1 MIRTRRCF
9 VKWAAAM
16 ACAAGGAALL
26 AGCGRSPTKEID
38 RGLAGVVADA
48 ASRIAGKGEA
58 VILAAPLDDV
68 SADPTT
74 RQKIDEI
81 AAALKDKGFTVKP
94 ADTVPLNRMIEHT
107 GEPVLAKDFFDAVSR
122 NASAAVIVSLVGV
135 PRIGPADL
143 AKLPKARPKLLVATT
158 YMIHYLSALPP
169 GFVDWSIVPS
179 SGGDEPGEPVLGGAF
194 RVIAPPAGK

>member
-26 AGCGRSPTKEID
+26 AGCGGSPTKEMD

-81 AAALKDKGFTVKP
+81 TAALKDKGFTVKP
-94 ADTVPLNRMIEHT
+94 ADTVPINRMIEHT
-107 GEPVLAKDFFDAVSR
+107 GEPVLAKDFFDAISR
-122 NASAAVIVSLVGV
+122 NASAAVIISLVGV

-143 AKLPKARPKLLVATT
+143 AKLPKPRPKLLLATT
-158 YMIHYLSALPP
+158 YMVHYLQALPP

-179 SGGDEPGEPVLGGAF
+179 SGGDEPGEAVLDGAF